1 VINYLPHIKVIGKT
15 GTLLSTDSENTN
27 TMAWI
32 SYWRSLEDLQ
42 AFALAEVH
50 QKGLKWYM
58 KGKNPSV
65 GVMHETYVVPAGN
78 WETIYHNIVPFGLGE
93 TPHNYEKLLS
103 SC

>member
-1 VINYLPHIKVIGKT
+1 
-15 GTLLSTDSENTN
+15 
-27 TMAWI
+27 MAWI

-42 AFALAEVH
+42 AFALAEFH

-58 KGKNPSV
+58 KGKHLSI

-78 WETIYHNIVPFGLGE
+78 WETIYHNTVPFGLGE
-93 TPHNYEKLLS
+93 TPHHYEKHLY